1 MKTPLKLVIPAV
13 LMMASACAM
22 ASDKLTPHQCNSYP
36 FKTTNGQVTHR
47 DVMRELNE
55 LESVGYRPGVDNYS
69 PDLSDARARLMAK
82 YNEDC
87 MPPTHATTA
96 APGTSS

>member
-1 MKTPLKLVIPAV
+1 MNSLFKLVMPVV

-36 FKTTNGQVTHR
+36 FKTTNGQVSHR

-82 YNEDC
+82 YEQDC
-87 MPPTHATTA
+87 RPTHTATA

>member
-1 MKTPLKLVIPAV
+1 
-13 LMMASACAM
+13 
-22 ASDKLTPHQCNSYP
+22 
-36 FKTTNGQVTHR
+36 
-47 DVMRELNE
+47 MRELNE

-87 MPPTHATTA
+87 MPPKHATTA